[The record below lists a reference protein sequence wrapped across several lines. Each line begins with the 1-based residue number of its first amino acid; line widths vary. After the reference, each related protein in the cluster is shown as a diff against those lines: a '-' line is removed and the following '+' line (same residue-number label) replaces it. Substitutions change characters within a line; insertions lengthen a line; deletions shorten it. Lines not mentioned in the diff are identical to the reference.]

1 MFQQNAVAGV
11 NARTGTAVNALAS
24 INAGSVRGGT
34 SNISMYTNNRF
45 KDLLEQTKTEYDTLF
60 MTFQHTKAQKDEYEM
75 KLKTQVS
82 EMENFHNSIQQLE
95 RRHTK
100 VKEQYDR
107 DILHLRRQLEAS
119 ERGALTAS
127 SSSWK
132 ASASTVPFS
141 GTPATDSSKVVKPH
155 SSSVGADVSVLPG
168 LTAKPAGTSLSAGF
182 GQQAQGLALKP
193 ADDKAAR
200 AREGSGPLPDAKKFK
215 KEEPPSALQS
225 EKIMKTAEELLTT
238 GKSIKANGTV
248 SESTHDWQFSYLNAE
263 KDKTQGERPAL
274 ELMHCIDH
282 ESVVCCVRFN
292 AKGTHLATGCK
303 KTVQVFD
310 VESGKRVFHVNHT
323 TANTGAKKDASAS
336 SGEDQEYVRAVC
348 FSPNSEC
355 LAAGMEMLNG
365 MMTGIKIWN
374 IVTKTVMHTLHG
386 HSQEVYSLDWA
397 NNVIAS
403 GSGDQQVRLWDSTTG
418 NCLHVLTDPNG
429 PTEGVTSVT
438 LSPDATI
445 VAAGSLDHL
454 IRLWNVQ
461 TGKQMESLSGH
472 TESVYSI
479 AFSHEGSR
487 IVSGSLDKTVRL
499 WEVGIGKPKPPAVLG
514 TSDADWWHHPDIAP
528 HRRAV
533 ESDLR
538 KTPQPA
544 DLSRLLFCAPFHT
557 DFVLS
562 VGFSPDGRWI
572 ITGSKDRSVVFWDK
586 QTRRSVLKQ
595 MGYKNSV
602 ISVSSAPG
610 SNVFATGS
618 GDNHACIWK
627 YKCQK
632 YTDRWD
638 V

>member
-1 MFQQNAVAGV
+1 MFQQNAVTGV
-11 NARTGTAVNALAS
+11 NARAGAAVSALAN
-24 INAGSVRGGT
+24 INAGSVRGGQN
-34 SNISMYTNNRF
+34 SISIYTNNRF
-45 KDLLEQTKTEYDTLF
+45 KDLLEQMKTEYDTLL
-60 MTFQHTKAQKDEYEM
+60 MTFQHTKAQRDEYEM

-100 VKEQYDR
+100 IKEQYER
-107 DILHLRRQLEAS
+107 DILNLRRYLEAS
-119 ERGALTAS
+119 ERETIS
-127 SSSWK
+127 SSSK
-132 ASASTVPFS
+132 S
-141 GTPATDSSKVVKPH
+141 TPAPVGTLSGVSLTDSTKDGGIKPLSSLSK
-155 SSSVGADVSVLPG
+155 SSSGGDTVNTLPG
-168 LTAKPAGTSLSAGF
+168 LSAKPTVPPLPSGLSLKQPS
-182 GQQAQGLALKP
+182 
-193 ADDKAAR
+193 DDKAVR
-200 AREGSGPLPDAKKFK
+200 AREGNGSLPAAKKPK
-215 KEEPPSALQS
+215 KEELPSTSKL
-225 EKIMKTAEELLTT
+225 EKISKTKEKLTT
-238 GKSIKANGTV
+238 GQNIKADGSSAV
-248 SESTHDWQFSYLNAE
+248 SNHEWQFSYLNAE
-263 KDKTQGERPAL
+263 KDKAQGERPGL
-274 ELMHCIDH
+274 DLMHCIDH

-292 AKGTHLATGCK
+292 AKGTQLATGCK

-310 VESGKRVFHVNHT
+310 VESGKRVFHVSHT
-323 TANTGAKKDASAS
+323 TVSNGSKKDGANAS

-355 LAAGMEMLNG
+355 LAAGMEMVNG
-365 MMTGIKIWN
+365 MMTGIKIWD
-374 IVTKTVMHTLHG
+374 ILTKTVMHTLHG
-386 HSQEVYSLDWA
+386 HSQEVYSLDWSKD
-397 NNVIAS
+397 VIAS
-403 GSGDQQVRLWDSTTG
+403 GSGDQQVRLWDSKTG

-438 LSPDATI
+438 LSPDATL

-461 TGKQMESLSGH
+461 TGKQLESLSGH
-472 TESVYSI
+472 SESVYSI
-479 AFSHEGSR
+479 AFSHDGSR

-499 WEVGIGKPKPPAVLG
+499 WEIATGKPKPPAILG

-538 KTPQPA
+538 KTPEPP
-544 DLSRLLFCAPFHT
+544 DMSRLLLCAPFHT

-572 ITGSKDRSVVFWDK
+572 ITGSKDRSVVFWDMV
-586 QTRRSVLKQ
+586 TRRSVLKQ

-610 SNVFATGS
+610 SSVFATGS

-632 YTDRWD
+632 YNDKWE